1 VRISLTTSGLL
12 DPAKLSAWSQTRQA
26 SIRQAVAAGMREG
39 GKEVVQQVRTRM
51 QADFTVRKS
60 AFIRSMRAKIYDRNP
75 DKLPALLI
83 GSKIPWLGIHARGG
97 TLSGKMLIP
106 LTEEGKRIGRKA
118 FMRVIDALLR
128 SGNAYFIKKNGKV
141 ILMAESITENATALR
156 RFKRAQRQRTGEKRI
171 RRGQEIPIAVL
182 VSRVTLKRRFDLEGM
197 VRSRVPGIVR
207 AIETQLKNI

>member
-12 DPAKLSAWSQTRQA
+12 DPAKLSAWSQARQV
-26 SIRQAVAAGMREG
+26 SIRQAVAAGMRAG
-39 GKEVVQQVRTRM
+39 GKDVVQQVHTRM

-118 FMRVIDALLR
+118 FMRVIDALIR

-171 RRGQEIPIAVL
+171 QRGQEIPIAVL